1 MIFKRPRNQ
10 RGTAASELA
19 LAAGF
24 IILAATI
31 SLGATGGN
39 LTQIFGMV
47 TSCVAPELAAGTVL
61 MRPEDEIYLPPCPLG
76 EENSSKGSEPED

>member
-1 MIFKRPRNQ
+1 MVFLRSRNE

-61 MRPEDEIYLPPCPLG
+61 MRPGDEVYLPPCPLG
-76 EENSSKGSEPED
+76 TEKSSKGSEPEE